1 MDEYILIEL
10 KNWFGTKNIIC
21 HLLAPRREISLNE
34 VEETRSYLVAID
46 GGVRYCLTG
55 NPNIVDPTS
64 EYVIQTDH
72 TPTKQKLLDGTV
84 KQKKWVKHPKM
95 AEHTPEDVL
104 NSWTNQFVYKEEVD
118 EEHPGLRKPQL
129 GALHAVLG
137 HFLAPNDVATI
148 VLPTGTG
155 KTETMLSAM
164 VAGRCKKLLVTVP
177 SSALRNQLFGKFKT
191 LGVLKDPEFGI
202 VGDSALFPI
211 VGVINTAF
219 ETADELRQFIE
230 KCNVV
235 ITTMQIIDSA
245 PQEQQDVYVSAF
257 TNVFV
262 DEAHHIVAASWRKF
276 ADRFP
281 KNRLVQFTATPFRN
295 DGQRLDG
302 KIIFNY
308 PLKQAQ
314 EDGYYRTI
322 NFLPIREYDDE
333 RSDRAIAAKAIE
345 KLREDLAAGYHH
357 ILMARCESKSRAV
370 EVCGIY
376 QELCPD
382 LNPVV
387 LYSGH
392 PQYRENY
399 GVVLRRKAK
408 VIVCVNMLGEGFD
421 LPELKIAAFHDIR
434 KSLPVTLQFAGR
446 FTRTSRDANLGNASF
461 IANLAD
467 ITVQQ
472 ELDNLYEEDADWNIL
487 LANAND
493 NRVNNQEEYKQL
505 LDGFRNGVSS
515 KIPVSSVYP
524 KLSAVVYKSY
534 TDTWHPDDFLKGIRG
549 FDDLDFTS
557 YDINDREKLVVAVFA
572 KEQNIEGIHVKDVK
586 TLVWSY
592 LVLFWDS
599 EKNLLFINSSDNGS
613 VYKNVANHVIGEDG
627 REPDLIRGI
636 DVFRTFYNVMRTKL
650 RNVGLKVYLGKD
662 VRFRMHAGRDVERV
676 LSDAEQRNSEKAFVV
691 GDGFEEGERTS
702 IGASFK
708 GRIWSLN
715 GAGDILTFKNWCL
728 EQGKKLTNEAIDGN
742 QILTE
747 TLIPK
752 TIHEM
757 PQRAVPFAIDWDTFL
772 WAETENHFTFNLLGA
787 ESHLY
792 DTDMELREDNP
803 VQDNAVFFAITNG
816 IQRVEFKLEL
826 FKNRQNPDNVYS
838 DYQVVK
844 LTEGVAII
852 KYGRQE
858 VDLMSFLYNYAPTIF
873 FTDGSS
879 LCGTEYIELKTP
891 PAIYNRDR
899 IDAWDWQG
907 VNLAVESQGV
917 APIIRMDSIQFHVI
931 QKLMNGNYDI
941 IYDDDNAGEI
951 ADVIAL
957 KQENNEIHIELYHL
971 KFAQEGRVTG
981 RIGNFYEVCGQAQK
995 SSNWKYKEP
1004 EEMMNHLL
1012 RRETKREGGVE
1023 STRIQK
1029 GDHETLVKLLKL
1041 AKKKIPVK
1049 YSIYIVQPG
1058 ASKAGSSDEILTLLG
1073 VTDSF
1078 LKERTGIDLKVIT
1091 SE

>member
-1 MDEYILIEL
+1 MNEYTLIEL
-10 KNWFGTKNIIC
+10 IRWSGTKNIIC
-21 HLLAPRREISLNE
+21 QLLAPRCVISLNQ
-34 VEETRSYLVAID
+34 VEETRSYIVAID
-46 GGVRYCLTG
+46 GGIRYCLTG
-55 NPNIVDPTS
+55 NPNIVDQTS
-64 EYVIQTDH
+64 EYIILTDH
-72 TPTKQKLLDGTV
+72 TPTIQKLLDGTV
-84 KQKKWVKHPKM
+84 KQKMWLRHPKM
-95 AEHTPEDVL
+95 LEHTPDEVIS
-104 NSWTNQFVYKEEVD
+104 SWTNQFVYKEEVD

-137 HFLAPNDVATI
+137 HFLAPNDVATV

-177 SSALRNQLFGKFKT
+177 SSALRNQLFGKFKN
-191 LGVLKDPEFGI
+191 LGVLKESKFGI
-202 VGDSALFPI
+202 VGDAALYPI
-211 VGVINTAF
+211 IGVINTAF
-219 ETADELRQFIE
+219 QSAKELSDFIE

-245 PQEQQDVYVSAF
+245 SQDQQDIYVSAF

-281 KNRLVQFTATPFRN
+281 KNRLIQFTATPFRN
-295 DGQRLDG
+295 DGQRLEG

-314 EDGYYRTI
+314 KDGYYKTI
-322 NFLPIREYDDE
+322 NFLPIREYDDDKA
-333 RSDRAIAAKAIE
+333 DRAIAAKAIE
-345 KLREDLAAGYHH
+345 KLREDLSSDYHH
-357 ILMARCESKSRAV
+357 ILMARCESKRRAT
-370 EVCGIY
+370 EVFGIY

-382 LNPVV
+382 LNPVI

-392 PQYRENY
+392 PQYKENY
-399 GVVLRRKAK
+399 GFVLRREAK

-421 LPELKIAAFHDIR
+421 LPELKIAAFHDIK

-472 ELDNLYEEDADWNIL
+472 ELNNLYEEDADWNIL

-505 LDGFRNGVSS
+505 LEGFRNGVSS
-515 KIPVSSVYP
+515 KIPVSSIYP
-524 KLSAVVYKSY
+524 KLSAVVYKCF
-534 TDTWHPDDFLKGIRG
+534 TNAWHPDEFLNGIRG

-586 TLVWSY
+586 TLVWTY
-592 LVLFWDS
+592 LVMFWDS
-599 EKNLLFINSSDNGS
+599 DRKLLFINSSDNGS
-613 VYKNVANHVIGEDG
+613 VYKDVANHVIGERDH
-627 REPDLIRGI
+627 EPELIKGI
-636 DVFRTFYNVMRTKL
+636 DVFRTFHNVKRTKL

-662 VRFRMHAGRDVERV
+662 IRFRMHAGRDVERA
-676 LSDAEQRNSEKAFVV
+676 LSDAELRNSEKAFVV
-691 GDGFEEGERTS
+691 GDGFEDGDKTS

-728 EQGKKLTNEAIDGN
+728 EQGDKLTNEAIDGN

-747 TLIPK
+747 SLIPK
-752 TIHEM
+752 TIHQL
-757 PQRAVPFAIDWDTFL
+757 PQRTIPFAIDWDAFL
-772 WAETENHFTFNLLGA
+772 WTETETHFTFNLLGV
-787 ESHLY
+787 ESHLF
-792 DTDMELREDNP
+792 DTEIELKDDNP
-803 VQDNAVFFAITNG
+803 VQGNAVYFAVTNG
-816 IQRVEFKLEL
+816 VQRVEFKLEL
-826 FKNRQNPDNVYS
+826 FESNQNPDNVYA
-838 DYQVVK
+838 DYRVVK
-844 LTEGVAII
+844 VTDGVATI

-858 VDLMSFLYNYAPTIF
+858 MDLATFLYNNAPTFF

-891 PAIYNRDR
+891 PAIFNRER
-899 IDAWDWQG
+899 IIGWNWQG

-917 APIIRMDSIQFHVI
+917 APNIKTNSIQYRVI
-931 QKLMNGNYDI
+931 QELINGDYDI
-941 IYDDDNAGEI
+941 VYDDDNAGEI
-951 ADVIAL
+951 ADVITL

-971 KFAQEGRVTG
+971 KFALGGEVTG
-981 RIGNFYEVCGQAQK
+981 RISNFYEVCGQAQK

-1004 EEMMNHLL
+1004 EEMINHLL
-1012 RRETKREGGVE
+1012 RREIKREGGNE
-1023 STRIQK
+1023 SSRIMK
-1029 GDHETLVKLLKL
+1029 GNHDLLVKLLKI
-1041 AKKKIPVK
+1041 ANKKIPVK
-1049 YSIYIVQPG
+1049 YSIFIVQPG
-1058 ASKAGSSDEILTLLG
+1058 ASKDRATNEILSLLG

-1078 LKERTGIDLKVIT
+1078 LKDRTGIDLKVIT

>member
-1 MDEYILIEL
+1 MDKYTLIEL

-21 HLLAPRREISLNE
+21 QLLAPRQEISLDE
-34 VEETRSYLVAID
+34 VEETRSYIVAID
-46 GGVRYCLTG
+46 SGVRYCLTG
-55 NPNIVDPTS
+55 NPNIFDSSS
-64 EYVIQTDH
+64 EFIILTDH
-72 TPTKQKLLDGTV
+72 TPTKQKLLDGTI
-84 KQKKWVKHPKM
+84 KQKRWLRHPNM
-95 AEHTPEDVL
+95 AEHTPDEVI

-137 HFLAPNDVATI
+137 HFLAPNDVATV

-164 VAGRCKKLLVTVP
+164 VAGKCKRLLVTVP
-177 SSALRNQLFGKFKT
+177 SSALRNQLFGKFKN
-191 LGVLKDPEFGI
+191 LGVLKDPKFGI
-202 VGDSALFPI
+202 VGDTALYPI

-219 ETADELRQFIE
+219 QSAEELSDLIE

-276 ADRFP
+276 ADRFS
-281 KNRLVQFTATPFRN
+281 KHRLIQFTATPFRN
-295 DGQRLDG
+295 DGQRLEG

-322 NFLPIREYDDE
+322 DFLPIREYDDDKA
-333 RSDRAIAAKAIE
+333 DRAIAAKAIE
-345 KLREDLAAGYHH
+345 KLREDLAVGYHH
-357 ILMARCESKSRAV
+357 ILMARCENKSRAN
-370 EVCGIY
+370 EVYGIY
-376 QELCPD
+376 QELCSD
-382 LNPVV
+382 LYPVA

-392 PQYRENY
+392 SQYRENY
-399 GVVLRRKAK
+399 ERVLRREAK
-408 VIVCVNMLGEGFD
+408 VIVCVNMFGEGFD

-505 LDGFRNGVSS
+505 LEGFRNGVNS
-515 KIPVSSVYP
+515 KIPVSSIYP
-524 KLSAVVYKSY
+524 KLSAVVYKCF
-534 TDTWHPDDFLKGIRG
+534 TNTWHPDDFLNGIRS
-549 FDDLDFTS
+549 FDDLDYTS

-586 TLVWSY
+586 TLAWSY

-599 EKNLLFINSSDNGS
+599 DRNLLFINSSDNGS
-613 VYKNVANHVIGEDG
+613 VYKDVANHVIGEQG
-627 REPDLIRGI
+627 REPVLISGI
-636 DVFRTFYNVMRTKL
+636 DVFRTFHNVKRTKL

-662 VRFRMHAGRDVERV
+662 IRFRMHAGRDVEKA
-676 LSDAEQRNSEKAFVV
+676 LSDAELRNSEKAFVV
-691 GDGFEEGERTS
+691 GDGFEDGEKTS

-728 EQGKKLTNEAIDGN
+728 EQGEKLTNAAIDGN

-747 TLIPK
+747 SLIPK
-752 TIHEM
+752 TIHQL
-757 PQRAVPFAIDWDTFL
+757 PQRAVPFAIDWDAFL
-772 WAETENHFTFNLLGA
+772 WAETANHFTFNLLGV
-787 ESHLY
+787 ETLLY
-792 DTDMELREDNP
+792 DTDIELRDDNP
-803 VQDNAVFFAITNG
+803 IQGNVVFFAVTNG

-826 FKNRQNPDNVYS
+826 FENNQNPNNVYS
-838 DYQVVK
+838 DYRVVK
-844 LTEGVAII
+844 VTDGVATI

-858 VDLMSFLYNYAPTIF
+858 MDLAIFLYNNTPTIF

-891 PAIYNRDR
+891 PAIFNRDR
-899 IDAWDWQG
+899 IMDWNWQG

-917 APIIRMDSIQFHVI
+917 VPNIRTDSIQYRVI
-931 QKLMNGNYDI
+931 QELINGDYDI
-941 IYDDDNAGEI
+941 VYDDDNAGEI
-951 ADVIAL
+951 ADVITL
-957 KQENNEIHIELYHL
+957 KQENNEIHVELYHL
-971 KFAQEGRVTG
+971 KFAQGGEVTG

-1004 EEMMNHLL
+1004 EEMLNHLL
-1012 RRETKREGGVE
+1012 RRETKREGGDE

-1041 AKKKIPVK
+1041 AKKKIPVT
-1049 YSIYIVQPG
+1049 YRIFIVQPG
-1058 ASKAGSSDEILTLLG
+1058 ASKAGVSNEILTLLG
-1073 VTDSF
+1073 VTDSY
-1078 LKERTGIDLKVIT
+1078 LKDRTGIDLNVIT